1 MPLETDGVV
10 KEGSQTQFARED
22 ISRRVRK
29 FRHNKVSTV
38 LFVWTAWNKWNDLVL
53 VEILKINVLPIMLR
67 KYLIDY
73 YTFIKC

>member
-22 ISRRVRK
+22 ISRRVQK

-38 LFVWTAWNKWNDLVL
+38 CLDS
-53 VEILKINVLPIMLR
+53 LKQMKRFSTSRNT
-67 KYLIDY
+67 KN
-73 YTFIKC
+73 